1 MGERLLAVRNVS
13 VSVGLGLGL
22 ALGGPGCL
30 TEEVTWFDPRDEGAT
45 EDAGGDPGSDAA
57 RDALSDAARDAGG
70 DASRDSA
77 GNRDTE
83 GGDSDDA
90 GLGGRDGGGRDGEAD
105 ASDVLEDPG
114 RDRDAGAADLGADL
128 LSDADAGADPYGPA
142 RYRAGR
148 VQSPLTPF
156 VADNLRAI
164 AARGAGNPDVFSKVG
179 DSITVDRNFFTCL
192 ASASVSFTGYEHLAG
207 THAYFRGGDA
217 GGSTPFDRASLAALG
232 GRTASWAMTGG
243 ADSPLEREL
252 AAVEPQL
259 AVVMFGTNDMGW
271 FPDDMPRMF
280 RWYGENYIQLVDRL
294 IEGGVVPLLT
304 SIPQRTNSAF
314 LNRWVP
320 TVNQFVRGLAQ
331 ARQVPFIDY
340 HLALSTLPDFGLW
353 SDGVHPDAASSGAC
367 DFSAAGLEH
376 GQNTRNLITLEAL
389 DRARAALSGAAEAP
403 DAEVWA
409 LAGLGTAASPYVID
423 ALAFSDWRD
432 TRVSASDAF
441 DAYPACSTGQNE
453 SGPEVVYRLEI
464 SATTRLRAMVLDVGD
479 VDIDLHLLSGSPT
492 ADACIARHDTM
503 VQGTVGPGT
512 YYLVADSYV
521 GSAERSGEYLLVVT
535 TCEPGDTACDGL
547 LD

>member
-1 MGERLLAVRNVS
+1 VGELLQSVRSALVS
-13 VSVGLGLGL
+13 AALGL
-22 ALGGPGCL
+22 ALGGAGCF
-30 TEEVTWFDPRDEGAT
+30 TEEVSWYEPGADGAG
-45 EDAGGDPGSDAA
+45 EDAAMDPGDDRATDPTDAAIDESDAA
-57 RDALSDAARDAGG
+57 SARDVGRG
-70 DASRDSA
+70 DAVA
-77 GNRDTE
+77 
-83 GGDSDDA
+83 DA
-90 GLGGRDGGGRDGEAD
+90 RTDGGGRDAD
-105 ASDVLEDPG
+105 AGAADALEDPG
-114 RDRDAGAADLGADL
+114 RDSDAGATDLGGDTPA
-128 LSDADAGADPYGPA
+128 DADAGAEPYGPA
-142 RYRAGR
+142 RYGAGR

-164 AARGAGNPDVFSKVG
+164 AARGTGNPDIFSKIG

-192 ASASVSFTGYEHLAG
+192 ASASVAFPGYEHLAD

-331 ARQVPFIDY
+331 ARQIPFIDY

-389 DRARAALSGAAEAP
+389 GRARDALSGASETP

-409 LAGLGTAASPYVID
+409 LPGLGTAASPYVID

-432 TRVSASDAF
+432 TRVSGADAF
-441 DAYPACSTGQNE
+441 DTYPACSTGQNE
-453 SGPEVVYRLEI
+453 SGPEVVYRLEL
-464 SATTRLRAMVLDVGD
+464 ATTTRLRAMVLDVGD

-492 ADACIARHDTM
+492 AEACVARHDTM